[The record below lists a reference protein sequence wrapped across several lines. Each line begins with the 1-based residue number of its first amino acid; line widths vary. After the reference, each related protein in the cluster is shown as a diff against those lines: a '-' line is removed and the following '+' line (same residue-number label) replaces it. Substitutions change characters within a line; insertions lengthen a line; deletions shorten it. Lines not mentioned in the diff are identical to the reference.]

1 MPRWATPVD
10 VQTYTGKTVDDAAVD
25 RAEAVID
32 AATGAG
38 DIDVDKLSRRDRRM
52 LRLATAY
59 QVAWMK
65 EQFDLFARHDVTA
78 ISQEGGSTSARDS
91 MTFVLAPLAKH
102 SLNRCT
108 WAGLK
113 SRNVGRSRG
122 RVIDPTI
129 SDAHRWVRG

>member
-1 MPRWATPVD
+1 MWATPVD
-10 VQTYTGKTVDDAAVD
+10 VQTITGARVNDADIA

-38 DIDVDKLSRRDRRM
+38 DLEATKLPRRDLRM

-59 QVAWMK
+59 QVAWMQ
-65 EQFDLFARHDVTA
+65 EQFDLFARHDVTSL
-78 ISQEGGSTSARDS
+78 SQEGQSTSARDS

-108 WAGLK
+108 WAGIK
-113 SRNVGRSRG
+113 SRNVGDSRG
-122 RVIDPTI
+122 RVIDPAI